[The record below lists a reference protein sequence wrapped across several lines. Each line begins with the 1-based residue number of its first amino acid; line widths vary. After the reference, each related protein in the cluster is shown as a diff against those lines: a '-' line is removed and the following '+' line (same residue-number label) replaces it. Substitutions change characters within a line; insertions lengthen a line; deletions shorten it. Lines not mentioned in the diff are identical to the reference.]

1 MEDLENINIT
11 LSSWPGTGATTL
23 SLILANLLHRK
34 CINMGNVFRYLGLNL
49 GFSNEGI
56 DRPEFDNYIENIIG
70 PTIDNYVDYILLNES
85 NLIVEADIA
94 AFRLG
99 KHPKIFSIFVKA
111 DRDNRIQRLMADN
124 REDAI
129 VTLEKRDD
137 VLRQKYKQLWNT
149 DFFDDE
155 LISKKYNFVLDN
167 SNMSINHEVHVAI
180 DALKSYMQFKNISEQ
195 YWEEVESKIEEFTDL
210 FEKEGKQYLIDLLE
224 KDDLE
229 SNAKETITEITKL
242 FPEDVN
248 NFPDNIKTL
257 FFKN

>member
-1 MEDLENINIT
+1 MDDLKNINIS

-34 CINMGNVFRYLGLNL
+34 YINMGNVFRYLGLNL

-70 PTIDNYVDYILLNES
+70 PTIDNFVDYILLNES

-111 DRDNRIQRLMADN
+111 DKDNRIQRLMSDN

-155 LISKKYNFVLDN
+155 LITKKYNFVLDN
-167 SNMSINHEVHVAI
+167 SNMSINHEVHIAI
-180 DALKSYMQFKNISEQ
+180 DALKNYMQFKNISEK
-195 YWEEVESKIEEFTDL
+195 YWLGIESEIEKYTSL
-210 FEKEGKQYLIDLLE
+210 FEIEGKQYLIDLLE
-224 KDDLE
+224 KDGLE

-248 NFPDNIKTL
+248 NFPDNIKAL